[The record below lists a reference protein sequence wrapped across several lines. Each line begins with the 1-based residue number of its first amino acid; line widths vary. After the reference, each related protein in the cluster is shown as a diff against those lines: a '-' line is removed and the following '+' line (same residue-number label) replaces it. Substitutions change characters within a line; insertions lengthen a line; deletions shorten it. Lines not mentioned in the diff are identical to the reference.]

1 MRTATRPVIPIA
13 PLPAAGEAVWL
24 YEKRRQ
30 IYYEIQELE
39 LRDSPLIILY
49 YAPYTIAISKKMKG
63 FVQLATGPWIFRNVT
78 VE

>member
-1 MRTATRPVIPIA
+1 MDGLLAKGLREVN
-13 PLPAAGEAVWL
+13 L
-24 YEKRRQ
+24 EKRRQ
-30 IYYEIQELE
+30 VYYEIQELA

-49 YAPYTIAISKKMKG
+49 YAPYTIAINKKMKG